1 MRYADSYIVC
11 FIKIDI
17 ENVYVN
23 DNCLK
28 VDKCTFTVYYFF
40 ATKGDE
46 VKLQLMR
53 LRKAAGYRNR
63 DTFAEAIGVKPR
75 TYKTWESGE
84 SRMNFEQACM
94 VADFL
99 GVSLD
104 ELAGRTEYVG
114 TFSDER
120 QRRLNEDFA
129 ALDDASRDAA
139 VAAVRGMA
147 VACARGDDPAGSEAD
162 ILSA

>member
-1 MRYADSYIVC
+1 M
-11 FIKIDI
+11 
-17 ENVYVN
+17 E
-23 DNCLK
+23 
-28 VDKCTFTVYYFF
+28 
-40 ATKGDE
+40 
-46 VKLQLMR
+46 LQLMR

-84 SRMNFEQACM
+84 RNMSFEQACM

-99 GVSLD
+99 GASLD

-114 TFSDER
+114 TFSDDR
-120 QRRLNEDFA
+120 QRRLNDDFA
-129 ALDDASRDAA
+129 SLDDVSRDAA

-147 VACARGDDPAGSEAD
+147 VACARGDDPAGSQAD